1 MNANAPDEKEHI
13 SGVDPVTQEKI
24 REFCYELALALRRI
38 TGRVIEG
45 DLEGLP
51 VDMGEKQHA
60 SSDTKIT

>member
-1 MNANAPDEKEHI
+1 VNANAPDEKEPI
-13 SGVDPVTQEKI
+13 SDLDLVTQEKI

-60 SSDTKIT
+60 SSDTKIN